1 MAGARHVPEQVE
13 HLELDLDEFQKRP
26 PSQPLECVGGGGG
39 GAVEPEEQ
47 EQPSIGAVARARWS
61 GRHSRR
67 ADVARAEL
75 ASEGEKTRGSTEP
88 VEAEGGRHE
97 I

>member
-1 MAGARHVPEQVE
+1 MPEQVE
-13 HLELDLDEFQKRP
+13 HLELDLAEFQERP

-75 ASEGEKTRGSTEP
+75 AFEGKKTRRSTEP

>member
-1 MAGARHVPEQVE
+1 MPEQVE
-13 HLELDLDEFQKRP
+13 HLELDLAEFQERP

-47 EQPSIGAVARARWS
+47 EQPSIGAVARARWIGS
-61 GRHSRR
+61 
-67 ADVARAEL
+67 ALPEL
-75 ASEGEKTRGSTEP
+75 ASEGKKTRGSTEP